1 MHIPCITMSCI
12 CRTEEALAEMVDD
25 REARG
30 HADDV
35 LNARAPPLGVH
46 LAADELVGRAW
57 LGLGLGL
64 GLGRELGF
72 GLGLHLGLG
81 FWLAAP

>member
-1 MHIPCITMSCI
+1 
-12 CRTEEALAEMVDD
+12 MVDD

-30 HADDV
+30 DADDV

-64 GLGRELGF
+64 GP
-72 GLGLHLGLG
+72 GLE
-81 FWLAAP
+81 